1 MNYRIHRYVD
11 GDFPSEELTEEERR
25 EAEEYRRVVDQTV
38 PLLRAERS
46 PDLSREVMSRISP
59 APRKS
64 LQDRA
69 LWLWTPRTVSLR
81 PAWGISAAA
90 ALALLFPLP
99 REEDGSRGSIEPA
112 VTPSLPADAPTAAA
126 SSSLPAVT
134 VFVQF
139 RMEAA
144 EALEVRLAGTFT
156 GWKPQYTLHQTS
168 PGTWSVLVPLPPG
181 VHDYAFVVDGERWM
195 PDPAAPGVDDGFGG
209 TNSRLALL
217 PANEEHES

>member
-1 MNYRIHRYVD
+1 MTYRIHRYLD
-11 GDFPSEELTEEERR
+11 GDLPSKELTEEERR
-25 EAEEYRRVVDQTV
+25 EAEEYRRVVDQAV

-46 PDLSREVMSRISP
+46 PDLLRQVMRRISP
-59 APRKS
+59 APHKS
-64 LQDRA
+64 LQDRV

-81 PAWGISAAA
+81 PAWGIFAAA
-90 ALALLFPLP
+90 ALLLLFLLP
-99 REEDGSRGSIEPA
+99 RAEDGSRGSIESA
-112 VTPSLPADAPTAAA
+112 VTPSMPAEAPTAAA
-126 SSSLPAVT
+126 SSSPPTVT

-139 RMEAA
+139 RLEAA
-144 EALEVRLAGTFT
+144 EAFEVRLAGTFT

-209 TNSRLALL
+209 RNSRLALL
-217 PANEEHES
+217 PTNGERES